1 MQVRA
6 IYEDGQLK
14 FQHPVRLKA
23 RRVVLDVTIPDDY
36 ILEKPSDVEQ
46 KVENPEP
53 ARNLGEE
60 SEAIT
65 GQISTPSE
73 TRARLDAILGK
84 WRHRGGESGKDVYKA
99 MWHAHLED
107 KYLGER

>member
-6 IYEDGQLK
+6 IYEDGQLT
-14 FQHPVRLKA
+14 FQQPVRLKA
-23 RRVVLDVTIPDDY
+23 RRLVLEVTIPDDY
-36 ILEKPSDVEQ
+36 MLDHDAEAPQHAKDSSTSKGLHNEI
-46 KVENPEP
+46 
-53 ARNLGEE
+53 
-60 SEAIT
+60 EAIT
-65 GQISTPSE
+65 GQKSTPSE

-99 MWHAHLED
+99 MWHAHVED

>member
-23 RRVVLDVTIPDDY
+23 RRLVLEVTIPDNY
-36 ILEKPSDVEQ
+36 ILDKDSEVQ
-46 KVENPEP
+46 QQ
-53 ARNLGEE
+53 EE
-60 SEAIT
+60 DSFPVKGLRKEIEAIT
-65 GQISTPSE
+65 GQKATQSVTS
-73 TRARLDAILGK
+73 ARLDAILGK
-84 WRHRGGESGKDVYKA
+84 WRGHGGGSGKDVYKA